1 MNLLQVTATDLVQF
15 LDYNSSVAPLMMK
28 LELFYGMVAPFDI
41 LMQNFLIKQECHR
54 AYGTAER
61 DSYVI
66 VMLIPNV
73 ANVIVW
79 HTIFM

>member
-1 MNLLQVTATDLVQF
+1 MDQNNYIKGNTANNQ
-15 LDYNSSVAPLMMK
+15 
-28 LELFYGMVAPFDI
+28 
-41 LMQNFLIKQECHR
+41 R

-73 ANVIVW
+73 ANVIYLMSAFRRFYHADWYLCLRIKYSFYRDYFV
-79 HTIFM
+79 

>member
-1 MNLLQVTATDLVQF
+1 
-15 LDYNSSVAPLMMK
+15 
-28 LELFYGMVAPFDI
+28 
-41 LMQNFLIKQECHR
+41 MQTGENYKTHSDSNIQQKSQR

-73 ANVIVW
+73 ANVIV
-79 HTIFM
+79 